1 MIFDENM
8 DSEINIYSIIYL
20 TTVMVFQLRT
30 VRSVLLT
37 KFYSVAAM
45 DAISEEV
52 VSSYDTVVVASNYSS
67 PQLVLFGLAVLY
79 MLLQNHAQI
88 RRVGLLLEDSM
99 VIRNHIR
106 GMLLVLFLVLS
117 RNVQNAI

>member
-1 MIFDENM
+1 
-8 DSEINIYSIIYL
+8 
-20 TTVMVFQLRT
+20 MVFQLRT

-67 PQLVLFGLAVLY
+67 PQIVLFGLAVLY

-88 RRVGLLLEDSM
+88 RRVGLLLEDST
-99 VIRNHIR
+99 VVRNHIR